1 MKLLNKHI
9 KKYFLAQKTM
19 LAILSLFLMGT
30 SFLYY
35 FVHFSVDKNL
45 SRYRNVDTATLAEN
59 ELKYLTA
66 LENNTVLVRY
76 MTLSMS
82 VVFLLILFLF
92 ITNTVKKNQA
102 NIGLLQSLG
111 FTTFQ
116 IADSTSGFFYIFA
129 IISILIGEVAG
140 YFGSSILISA
150 NENTYGMELLSKGIR
165 FSNSIRLVAYLGGAV
180 LIVTHMAFALAVNKD
195 AALLMKKSDGLSGK
209 PGIIERFIGFFKMKG
224 GYKYKLTLK
233 NISELLLIVT
243 AIVTFSI
250 MFVLSVSLLLS
261 SREVMKSQREGREY
275 SYVTEYDEVRNIEA
289 GAVDEEN
296 TDTLPPDSAGDILY
310 YLKYNAAINHSGEKI
325 SYNIIGIDSDNGH
338 FSLYDK
344 KHAVIDISNEEGIVL
359 NPELSE
365 NYGIKV
371 GDELSLEI
379 GGKEVKLVATNIAR
393 NAGIKSMYISKEKLA
408 ALMNID
414 SAAYNAVLSNKAID
428 ESASTSYSYE
438 EKMEALSRDQ
448 TSNKASAIINQ
459 SIGVATGC
467 LLIFLAIFIGLSSNT
482 ESILIF
488 DLLGYDSKKINRIL
502 LDPYIVVA
510 NIIFVITLPI
520 CIFAAKR
527 IQISTSLATGDYM
540 PFQLSGFTI
549 VYMFVILNIIC
560 MLVRAAFTG
569 KIKKIIAGEK
579 QAEYLSEW

>member
-1 MKLLNKHI
+1 MKLLYKHI
-9 KKYFLAQKTM
+9 KKDFLAKKTM
-19 LAILSLFLMGT
+19 MAILSLFLMGT

-45 SRYRNVDTATLAEN
+45 SRYRNVDSATLAVN

-66 LENNTVLVRY
+66 LENNLVLIRY
-76 MTLSMS
+76 MTTAMFTI
-82 VVFLLILFLF
+82 FLMIFFLFL
-92 ITNTVKKNQA
+92 TNTIKKNQA
-102 NIGLLQSLG
+102 KIGLLQSLG
-111 FTTFQ
+111 FTTYG
-116 IADSTSGFFYIFA
+116 IAEKTGNFMMIMSVISTLVGF
-129 IISILIGEVAG
+129 VAG
-140 YFGSSILISA
+140 FFGSSILISA
-150 NENTYGMELLSKGIR
+150 NEKTYMMESLEKGIK
-165 FSNSIRLVAYLGGAV
+165 FSTFLLPISFWALLIFIMTVIAYAIYG
-180 LIVTHMAFALAVNKD
+180 NKEV
-195 AALLMKKSDGLSGK
+195 ALLMKKADSLAGK
-209 PGIIERFIGFFKMKG
+209 PGIVEKFIGFFKMKG

-243 AIVTFSI
+243 AIVTFGI

-261 SREVMKSQREGREY
+261 SREILKAQREGREY
-275 SYVTEYDEVRNIEA
+275 DYVTYYDELRDSA
-289 GAVDEEN
+289 DDTADAVD
-296 TDTLPPDSAGDILY
+296 
-310 YLKYNAAINHSGEKI
+310 YLKFDAVIDNAGEKI
-325 SYNIIGIDSDNGH
+325 SYNIIGIDSDNGF

-344 KHAVIDISNEEGIVL
+344 KHTVIDISNEEGIVL

-371 GDELSLEI
+371 GDRLSVEINGKAVELE
-379 GGKEVKLVATNIAR
+379 ATNIAR

-408 ALMNID
+408 ALMEID
-414 SAAYNAVLSNKAID
+414 STAYNAALSDKALD
-428 ESASTSYSYE
+428 ESASLAYE
-438 EKMEALSRDQ
+438 DKMEVLSNDQ

-467 LLIFLAIFIGLSSNT
+467 LLIFLAVFIGLSGNT

-488 DLLGYDSKKINRIL
+488 DLLGYDNKKINRIL
-502 LDPYIVVA
+502 LDPYIIVS
-510 NIIFVITLPI
+510 NIIFFVSIPI

-540 PFQLSGFTI
+540 PFQVSGFTI

-560 MLVRAAFTG
+560 VLVRAAFTG
-569 KIKKIIAGEK
+569 KIKKIIEGEK